1 MPIGRP
7 LFAGALLMSLLTL
20 APPPPA
26 PLDCA
31 LLMLKRSAL
40 GVQLERALIAP
51 GSTRVFPVKLD
62 GENIAPVLPWGAG
75 QSGDLSDLAETRFLI
90 VRCVGDTL
98 HVAVRTP
105 DGRSRDL
112 PPVAADRVA
121 NTELRVSV
129 QGPDGLRA
137 VFRARAS
144 GIEPDT
150 IGPLLDAFGGQLSP
164 TASSYLITTEVIP
177 IARAARSTGSAP
189 LTFQNGHFFSNARL
203 GDGSSGRLVLDLAA
217 ERTVVGR
224 ATVPAGLAIRPLTG
238 TEHSTAGARSVTGEL
253 GGAGGPVG
261 GYLGR
266 AILPQLIWGG
276 ITVTALEVDVVDS
289 LPAVGGQPVIGILG
303 LDILRRA
310 PGVTLTFG
318 ATPTISL
325 GTPTTAAGGAIVAF
339 SFVSG
344 HLFVRGRIGGLAVP
358 LILDSG
364 APTSYLT
371 WAAAA
376 DPAVQ
381 VDSTPGPTVVGLD
394 NRPLATRS
402 GIVSGL
408 WLGNLTI
415 ASVRVNVADLPVFRQ
430 MGVSEPA
437 VGLLGTDF
445 LRRFERVEVDWA
457 RQTLRIQ

>member
-1 MPIGRP
+1 MPTGR
-7 LFAGALLMSLLTL
+7 LSFVGALLMSLLGH
-20 APPPPA
+20 APRPPA

-31 LLMLKRSAL
+31 LLMLKRSGL
-40 GVQLERALIAP
+40 GVQLERTLLAH
-51 GSTRVFPVKLD
+51 GSTRVFPVRLD
-62 GENIAPVLPWGAG
+62 GDNIAPVLPWGTG
-75 QSGDLSDLAETRFLI
+75 QSGDLSDLADTRFLI
-90 VRCVGDTL
+90 VRCIADTL

-105 DGRSRDL
+105 DGRSKDL
-112 PPVAADRVA
+112 PPVAADQVA
-121 NTELRVSV
+121 STELRVSV
-129 QGPDGLRA
+129 TGANGLRA

-150 IGPLLDAFGGQLSP
+150 IGPLLDAFGGQVSP
-164 TASSYLITTEVIP
+164 TATSYLITTEVTP
-177 IARAARSTGSAP
+177 IAPAARSAGSAP
-189 LTFQNGHFFSNARL
+189 LAFRNGYFFTNARL
-203 GDGSSGRLVLDLAA
+203 GDGPTGRLVLDLAA

-224 ATVPAGLAIRPLTG
+224 AVVPAGSGIRPLTG
-238 TEHSTAGARSVTGEL
+238 MEHSAAGARSVTGEL

-266 AILPQLIWGG
+266 AILPRLIWGG
-276 ITVTALEVDVVDS
+276 ITVTDLEVDVVDS
-289 LPAVGGQPVIGILG
+289 LPAVGGQPVAGILG
-303 LDILRRA
+303 LDILGRA

-325 GTPTTAAGGAIVAF
+325 GTPTTAAGGATVPFSVA
-339 SFVSG
+339 SG

-376 DPAVQ
+376 DPAVR
-381 VDSTPGPTVVGLD
+381 VDSTPGPTVFGLD

-402 GIVSGL
+402 GMVSEL
-408 WLGNLTI
+408 RLGSLTT
-415 ASVRVNVADLPVFRQ
+415 ASMRVHVADLPVFRR

-437 VGLLGTDF
+437 VGLLGNDF
-445 LRRFERVEVDWA
+445 LRRFDSIEVDWA
-457 RQTLRIQ
+457 RQTLRIR